1 MRFFHQ
7 RWAITSCQLEQT
19 LRNWKRVWKVTIH
32 WSWKLKHCK
41 SGKPGKLAVEK
52 KAQRGKTGWS
62 EPAPRGVRKFWCTHQ
77 PAPREQKPCSGTY
90 RPAPRGGKKYV
101 QRLSS
106 ASYDLL
112 LRSTSSLPNKVNN
125 THMWHKC
132 STNNVPKS
140 LQSTHHAV
148 TSNLALYAKLPPR
161 IDCDPYATARLCV
174 TCCHLSSSQLAIFQ
188 RQKANFH
195 FTEQKYQY
203 WYLLQTEHVNVN
215 ILHYQKIDCDSLS
228 CLVVGKLGWKC
239 KISHQKRTKG
249 FSDFFQTLLCKKSR
263 TSHSR
268 VRSQIYAGHKKPLDQ
283 AGWGQGQLWEFC
295 DIVWT
300 FMCGLI
306 LVSFYRGKI
315 CKMWQFIDHKF
326 KMSHGSFMQKLH
338 FGTRHYGIQ
347 SIHVLL
353 IEKK

>member
-1 MRFFHQ
+1 M
-7 RWAITSCQLEQT
+7 ANLGSLQLRRR
-19 LRNWKRVWKVTIH
+19 LREERQDGLNQLQGEWGNFGVPINQLQGNRSHAQAPIGQLLGEGRNMYKGSHRLLTI
-32 WSWKLKHCK
+32 
-41 SGKPGKLAVEK
+41 
-52 KAQRGKTGWS
+52 
-62 EPAPRGVRKFWCTHQ
+62 
-77 PAPREQKPCSGTY
+77 Y
-90 RPAPRGGKKYV
+90 
-101 QRLSS
+101 
-106 ASYDLL
+106 

-140 LQSTHHAV
+140 LQSTHHAF

-215 ILHYQKIDCDSLS
+215 ILYYQKIDCDSLS

-263 TSHSR
+263 TSHSL

-300 FMCGLI
+300 FTCGLI